1 MKPSR
6 SAIHRKTHLLPT
18 LRFEDQ
24 QLTSFSGLVIFQ
36 RLFEHLRLKNRVRDC
51 FRHLG
56 VSPIFGHASIVVLLI
71 IHMLLGYRELRHLR
85 YYRNDPLVCRL
96 LGLKRLPDVA
106 TVSRALSTIDNKSVN
121 DLQALL
127 RTMVLDRVQALEL
140 RRLTL
145 DFDGSVIGTC
155 RFAEGTAVGFNKKK
169 KGQRSYYPLFCTVA
183 QTGQVFDVLH
193 RSGNVHDS
201 NGAETFILRC
211 IEQVQAA
218 LPGIVIE
225 VRMDSAFFSDTIVGA
240 LDKAGIEYT
249 ISVPFER
256 FAQLKGQIEQRYR
269 WYALDAACD
278 YFESNWKPKSWSRR
292 HRFIFVRQQAKIQQ
306 KTPLQLDLFVPH
318 EYGFSFKV
326 IVTNKQ
332 LGAAK
337 AVAFHNGRGSQEGIF
352 GELKSQNQM
361 DYVPTRTWNG
371 NQVYLLS
378 ALFAH
383 NLTRE
388 LQMITRAPERSTQ
401 EKRPALWEFEQLGTL
416 RRRIIQ
422 RAGRLIRP
430 KGKLT
435 LSMAANEA
443 TENELLQILDAIERA
458 A

>member
-6 SAIHRKTHLLPT
+6 SAIRRKTHALPS

-36 RLFEHLRLKNRVRDC
+36 RLFEHLQLKDRLRGC

-56 VSPIFGHASIVVLLI
+56 VSPIFGHANIVLLLI
-71 IHMLLGYRELRHLR
+71 VHMLLGYRELRHLR
-85 YYRNDPLVCRL
+85 YYQNDPLVCRL
-96 LGLKRLPDVA
+96 LGLKHLPDVA
-106 TVSRALSTIDNKSVN
+106 TVSRTLSTTDSKSVH

-127 RTMVLDRVQALEL
+127 RSMVLDRVQVLKL

-145 DFDGSVIGTC
+145 DFDGSVIGTSRC
-155 RFAEGTAVGFNKKK
+155 AEGTAVGFNKKK

-201 NGAETFILRC
+201 NGAQAFIVHC
-211 IEQVQAA
+211 IEQVRSV
-218 LPGIVIE
+218 LPGIVVE
-225 VRMDSAFFSDTIVGA
+225 VRMDSAFFSDAIVGA
-240 LDKAGIEYT
+240 LDEAGIEYT

-256 FAQLKGQIEQRYR
+256 FSQLKGQIEQRCR
-269 WYALDAACD
+269 WYQLNAQCD
-278 YFESNWKPKSWSRR
+278 YFETDWKPKSWKRR
-292 HRFIFVRQQAKIQQ
+292 HRFIFVRQRAKIQQ
-306 KTPLQLDLFVPH
+306 KQPVQLDLFVPY
-318 EYGFSFKV
+318 EYGFTFKV
-326 IVTNKQ
+326 VLTNKR
-332 LGAAK
+332 LSAAR

-361 DYVPTRTWNG
+361 DYVPTRTWSG
-371 NQVYLLS
+371 NQVYMLS
-378 ALFAH
+378 AILAH
-383 NLTRE
+383 NLSRE
-388 LQMITRAPERSTQ
+388 LQMLTRGPERSTQ
-401 EKRPALWEFEQLGTL
+401 QKRPALWEFEQLDTL

-443 TENELLQILDAIERA
+443 TQNEMLQILNAIDRA